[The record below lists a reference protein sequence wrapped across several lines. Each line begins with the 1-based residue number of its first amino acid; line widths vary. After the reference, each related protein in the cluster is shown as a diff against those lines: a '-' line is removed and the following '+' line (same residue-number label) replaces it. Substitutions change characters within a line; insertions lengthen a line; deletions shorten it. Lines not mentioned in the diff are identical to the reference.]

1 MGRARAIGLTVGL
14 FGAGV
19 GGSLLKG
26 GEVSAHVPL
35 VTPTCDSLDIDLSR
49 YEDNGT
55 GQNNIIRV
63 VVDGTL
69 VTNSLFGSRYVKS
82 IELNPAQKHE
92 YEVTVDA
99 NRLIGDPVKW
109 DFSTSGTTEKCV
121 SPTDP
126 TESTE
131 ASTTTSTTE
140 APTTTTSTTEAPT
153 TTTSTTE
160 APTTT
165 TSTTEAPTTTTST
178 TEAPTTT
185 TSTTEAPTT
194 TTSTT
199 EAPTTTTSTTEAPT
213 TTSTTEAPTTT
224 TTEAPTTTSATEAP
238 TTTTTSDV
246 VHTTTTVSDRETPG
260 TGSEPGGVV
269 LWASIITGSG
279 LAIYGA
285 SRIRKRTV

>member
-1 MGRARAIGLTVGL
+1 MGRTRAIGLTVGL

-165 TSTTEAPTTTTST
+165 
-178 TEAPTTT
+178 
-185 TSTTEAPTT
+185 
-194 TTSTT
+194 
-199 EAPTTTTSTTEAPT
+199 
-213 TTSTTEAPTTT
+213 STTEAPTTT